1 MGGRMCKNISR
12 NSSDKYRQKSLDKKS
27 TIGALKTASKRAIQK
42 TVKTMKNGLMENIN
56 AKRHIQNDEAT
67 YFDSFIMN
75 IFQKRFKKL

>member
-1 MGGRMCKNISR
+1 MSKNISR
-12 NSSDKYRQKSLDKKS
+12 NSSDKYHQKSLDKKS

-67 YFDSFIMN
+67 YFGSFIMN